1 MDFLFYSRIHSWC
14 QLTSIHRA
22 SGKSYFCLLF
32 LRLVLNLNIVFD
44 FSVGCCCWQ
53 WLKEKVEEEAT
64 RRRRQ
69 QQRPPCSGRLQREKT
84 ARGRQTCSSS
94 SYLRQR
100 WRKLVA
106 SVHGMFVVGIIG
118 DGKMLFF
125 PKSCKKTKSRKGATG
140 SRQKS
145 PAAGGIGLATLF
157 SLTTCLFHPCG
168 KIFSDFL
175 ETIIFICQK
184 MLCVFVQ
191 ICPILLAMNCVHVYL
206 S

>member
-1 MDFLFYSRIHSWC
+1 MDFFFYSRIHSWC

-64 RRRRQ
+64 RRQ

-106 SVHGMFVVGIIG
+106 SVHGMFVVGIIE

-125 PKSCKKTKSRKGATG
+125 PKGCKKTKSRKGATG

-145 PAAGGIGLATLF
+145 PAAGGIGLAT
-157 SLTTCLFHPCG
+157 
-168 KIFSDFL
+168 
-175 ETIIFICQK
+175 
-184 MLCVFVQ
+184 
-191 ICPILLAMNCVHVYL
+191 
-206 S
+206 